1 LPLKAWIWCL
11 QEVAQLGQQA
21 LAAELALQHVN
32 QELQQLKADNQ
43 QLAGRLEVGAV
54 QVSPAIEHDAAFMSW
69 VSVHAWGRVR
79 GAGQHMITVDVLL
92 FLS

>member
-43 QLAGRLEVGAV
+43 QLAGRLEVGAE
-54 QVSPAIEHDAAFMSW
+54 QVSPAIKHCPW